1 MKVKVN
7 GEELELEKPVSIQEL
22 LVIAKAEQP
31 EYVTVQRN
39 DAFVERDKFGDTF
52 VAEGDTIEFL
62 YFMGGG
68 AR

>member
-62 YFMGGG
+62 
-68 AR
+68 

>member
-22 LVIAKAEQP
+22 LVIAKAEQL

>member
-7 GEELELEKPVSIQEL
+7 GEELELEKPVSIQKL
-22 LVIAKAEQP
+22 LVIAKAEQL

-52 VAEGDTIEFL
+52 VAEGD
-62 YFMGGG
+62 
-68 AR
+68 